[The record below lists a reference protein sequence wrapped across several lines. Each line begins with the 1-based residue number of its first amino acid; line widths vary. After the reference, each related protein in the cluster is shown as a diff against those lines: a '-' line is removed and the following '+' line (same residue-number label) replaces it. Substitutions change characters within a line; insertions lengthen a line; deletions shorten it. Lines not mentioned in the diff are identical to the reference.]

1 MVVQWLHCARAARR
15 RGSGRDE
22 RGPVRDLPPE
32 PRPEVVFLFVGVG
45 PEARK
50 AFEMLPGEARAWRAL
65 AEMEA
70 ARSQVWS
77 RQGRV
82 WDAGVSAG
90 RAETY
95 RAAAEQLEDVLIDS
109 LDMWDEYERQLG
121 EDSVG

>member
-1 MVVQWLHCARAARR
+1 
-15 RGSGRDE
+15 
-22 RGPVRDLPPE
+22 
-32 PRPEVVFLFVGVG
+32 VVFLFAGVG

-50 AFEMLPGEARAWRAL
+50 AFEMLPSEARAWRAL

-70 ARSQVWS
+70 GRSQVWS

-90 RAETY
+90 RAEAY

-121 EDSVG
+121 EDNVG